1 MQRGHFY
8 GSIELPRVEQSFL
21 LASATPSLLS
31 FPRLTCAFPKGAPE
45 LCREPLFLV
54 LLQSARLY
62 VMATNSVFPPDPES
76 DVGLCRVLIPDAEQ
90 HKDPQFPA
98 EPASYMYED
107 WQITAFLKLNG
118 DKIKAAAADAIDAL
132 ATNEAMVSK
141 KIRTEDLQ
149 TDGPAV
155 ANAMR
160 LHATALRAAQARED
174 LAEDMLDSFN
184 VIDFIQSPQP
194 WPIR

>member
-1 MQRGHFY
+1 
-8 GSIELPRVEQSFL
+8 
-21 LASATPSLLS
+21 
-31 FPRLTCAFPKGAPE
+31 
-45 LCREPLFLV
+45 
-54 LLQSARLY
+54 
-62 VMATNSVFPPDPES
+62 MANNSVFPPDPES

-98 EPASYMYED
+98 EPATYMYED
-107 WQITAFLKLNG
+107 WQLTAFLKLNAG
-118 DKIKAAAADAIDAL
+118 KVKAAAADAIDAL

-160 LHATALRAAQARED
+160 LHATALRAAQRRED
-174 LAEDMLDSFN
+174 DDADALDSFQ
-184 VIDFIQSPQP
+184 VVDYISLPTP

>member
-1 MQRGHFY
+1 
-8 GSIELPRVEQSFL
+8 
-21 LASATPSLLS
+21 
-31 FPRLTCAFPKGAPE
+31 
-45 LCREPLFLV
+45 
-54 LLQSARLY
+54 
-62 VMATNSVFPPDPES
+62 MANSTFPPDPET
-76 DVGLCRVLIPDAEQ
+76 DVGLCRVLIPDTEQ
-90 HKDPQFPA
+90 HIDPQYPA
-98 EPASYMYED
+98 EPASHMYED
-107 WQITAFLKLNG
+107 WQLTAFLKLNG